1 VKKESFAPLASGD
14 TRVLVLGSMPGERSL
29 AVGEYYGHPQ
39 NRFWR
44 VIAALV
50 GEDTPI
56 SYTDK
61 KAMLARAGI
70 GLWDVAGR
78 AFREGSLDSAIRE
91 VEPNDIPAFIAAH
104 PRLRIIAFNGRK
116 PEELYDRHF
125 GRAPGIEYFSMP
137 STSPANAAFSIERLI
152 GEWASI
158 FSDRP

>member
-44 VIAALV
+44 VMATLV

-104 PRLRIIAFNGRK
+104 PRLRGSAFNGRT
-116 PEELYDRHF
+116 PQTRHARFFDRV
-125 GRAPGIEYFSMP
+125 PGIEYLSLP
-137 STSPANAAFSIERLI
+137 STSPANAAFGFERLL
-152 GEWASI
+152 EKWASI